1 MATTTDWCAAEA
13 GLETSVKIR
22 LATRNADGMKG
33 CFESHVAAIAQGLKD
48 TPQHCS
54 KDNTQKQA
62 RFILVC
68 EDDIEF
74 KHRRGMT
81 LEQALNTARRA
92 LASKQ
97 CEVVGIGGW
106 AIRSFRDE
114 IVPKC
119 RLVKWNCAHC
129 YLVSREAAEK
139 IKEWKYVQPK
149 TKSAYGVGSHWDQV
163 MANQLRQAMIVPSP
177 AFQRGFGVF
186 NDEVTTTNTT
196 SWVYFNIQRLRN
208 LASPFLTQLFL
219 EYLFYYCS
227 WFP

>member
-13 GLETSVKIR
+13 GLDTSVKIR

-139 IKEWKYVQPK
+139 IKGVEVRAAQNKVGLWSRQPLGPGHG
-149 TKSAYGVGSHWDQV
+149 KSATPGNDCAV
-163 MANQLRQAMIVPSP
+163 ACLP
-177 AFQRGFGVF
+177 ARFWRVQ
-186 NDEVTTTNTT
+186 
-196 SWVYFNIQRLRN
+196 
-208 LASPFLTQLFL
+208 
-219 EYLFYYCS
+219 
-227 WFP
+227 